1 MRPSYH
7 AIISFSLG
15 ALLWFF
21 TKSVYAGILCFLS
34 GWLIDFDHVI
44 EYALQYGFK
53 NFKFKTIYQT
63 CKLVLF
69 DRLYLIF
76 HAYEIMI
83 ILWVATIA
91 TKNIY
96 LLGISIGYSSHL
108 IMDVITN
115 PVLPFSYFI
124 TRRFL
129 KQFKIH
135 ELMKESFIPRL
146 KKK

>member
-1 MRPSYH
+1 MRPSFH
-7 AIISFSLG
+7 GIISFSLG
-15 ALLWFF
+15 ALLWYF
-21 TKSVYAGILCFLS
+21 TKSVYAGLLCFLF
-34 GWLIDFDHVI
+34 GYLIDFDHVI

-53 NFKFKTIYQT
+53 NFKSKTIYQT

-69 DRLYLIF
+69 DRLYLVF

-83 ILWVATIA
+83 ILWVATVV

-115 PVLPFSYFI
+115 PVLPFSYFM

-135 ELMKESFIPRL
+135 ELMKESFNLRV